1 MYVAIGLT
9 FNDER
14 DIFGIWAGE
23 GGEDA
28 KFWLSVLTEVET
40 RGVGDICIVVC
51 DGLKRLP
58 EAINPVWELAVV
70 QTRIIHLIRNTFR
83 FASRK
88 YWDEMSR
95 DLRPVYTAPSESAAR
110 ERFTEFTKNGINST
124 LRSSRRETTRR
135 QSSCAFR
142 TATLKSSGESAGPS
156 A

>member
-14 DIFGIWAGE
+14 DIFGIWAGD

-28 KFWLSVLTEVET
+28 KFWLSVLTEIET

-70 QTRIIHLIRNTFR
+70 QTRIIHLIRNT
-83 FASRK
+83 
-88 YWDEMSR
+88 
-95 DLRPVYTAPSESAAR
+95 
-110 ERFTEFTKNGINST
+110 
-124 LRSSRRETTRR
+124 SRRETTRR
-135 QSSCAFR
+135 QSSCAFW